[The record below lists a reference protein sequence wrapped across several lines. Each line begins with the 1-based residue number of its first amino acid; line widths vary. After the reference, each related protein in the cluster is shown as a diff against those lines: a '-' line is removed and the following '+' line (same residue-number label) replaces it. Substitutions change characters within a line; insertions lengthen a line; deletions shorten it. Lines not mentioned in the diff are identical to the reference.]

1 MAKIQIG
8 DYIEVVTSSGN
19 IKGNLMPSTTNKV
32 IVKLDNGY
40 NIGISRDK
48 IKRVVLI
55 KKAQTRR
62 EKLET
67 VKEKKG
73 LPVISILHTGG
84 TVASKVDYNTGA
96 VTASYDPEELVA
108 MFPELGEIANIRSRL
123 ISNMFSEDMRFSHY
137 NLIAKEIK
145 KEIMRGVN
153 GIIITHGTDTIT
165 YTAAALAFIIE
176 DLPIP
181 VILVGAQRSSD
192 RGSSDVALNLLC
204 SFHFITKT
212 NFAEVAICMH
222 ESIDDE
228 ACLIMPAC
236 KTRKLHSSR
245 RDAFKVFNGKPYA
258 RVTKDGNIEILSWFR
273 KVNNE
278 TPKLSFIK
286 ENMKIGILKIH
297 PNMIPEEFLQYKTY
311 DGLILEGTGL
321 GHLPINT
328 PDRYTKI
335 HKKNYLILKKLA
347 KKMPVVIT
355 TQTIFGRV
363 NLNVYATGR
372 KLQEIGI
379 LGNYTDMLTETAF
392 IKLVWLLSNYKKETR
407 NLIDKNLRGEIS
419 ERITEEFLE

>member
-165 YTAAALAFIIE
+165 YTAAALAFI
-176 DLPIP
+176 
-181 VILVGAQRSSD
+181 
-192 RGSSDVALNLLC
+192 
-204 SFHFITKT
+204 
-212 NFAEVAICMH
+212 
-222 ESIDDE
+222 
-228 ACLIMPAC
+228 
-236 KTRKLHSSR
+236 
-245 RDAFKVFNGKPYA
+245 
-258 RVTKDGNIEILSWFR
+258 
-273 KVNNE
+273 
-278 TPKLSFIK
+278 
-286 ENMKIGILKIH
+286 
-297 PNMIPEEFLQYKTY
+297 
-311 DGLILEGTGL
+311 
-321 GHLPINT
+321 
-328 PDRYTKI
+328 
-335 HKKNYLILKKLA
+335 
-347 KKMPVVIT
+347 
-355 TQTIFGRV
+355 
-363 NLNVYATGR
+363 
-372 KLQEIGI
+372 
-379 LGNYTDMLTETAF
+379 
-392 IKLVWLLSNYKKETR
+392 
-407 NLIDKNLRGEIS
+407 
-419 ERITEEFLE
+419 